1 MSKTNEKFGYQ
12 GQKLYNTSLRQFYNT
27 NEPNTNKI
35 HKPLTKHKNKTNN
48 YHINTKYIRTKTA
61 VN

>member
-12 GQKLYNTSLRQFYNT
+12 GQKLYITSLRQFYNT

-35 HKPLTKHKNKTNN
+35 HKPLTKQKRQTTTTSTQSILEQKQQ
-48 YHINTKYIRTKTA
+48 
-61 VN
+61 